1 VTKFTFCDECG
12 KWTIIKD
19 RRDGRGVD
27 ILVISVRN
35 GRKRKERIN
44 SPVIL
49 SKIPE
54 NFCIACGTEEVK
66 LLPNHEIPNILKG
79 TVWKKKGGS
88 Y

>member
-1 VTKFTFCDECG
+1 MTRLVFCEECG
-12 KWTIIKD
+12 KWVIAKD
-19 RRDGRGVD
+19 KKEEPGVD
-27 ILVISVRN
+27 ILIVSIRN

-49 SKIPE
+49 LKIPE

-66 LLPNHEIPNILKG
+66 PLPNHEIPNVLKG
-79 TVWKKKGGS
+79 AVWKKKGGA